1 MLYPLEETINRDQ
14 RITAMHQLPFVV
26 WMTGLSGSGKST
38 LAVAL
43 EKSLIEKGFK
53 AYMLDGDTIRTGLN
67 KDLSFSENDRREN
80 IRRIG
85 EVCKLMNN
93 SGLIVITSFIS
104 PFRAERDFVRSLLPS
119 SDFAEVFVNASL
131 ESCEKRDVK
140 GLYKKARQGVISEFT
155 GIDSP
160 YETPLH
166 PEIILNTDKETESES
181 LALLMNFLLPKISL
195 AL

>member
-1 MLYPLEETINRDQ
+1 MIYPLEETISRDQ
-14 RITAMHQLPFVV
+14 RTTAMHQLPFVV

-43 EKSLIEKGFK
+43 EKKLIEKGFK
-53 AYMLDGDTIRTGLN
+53 AFLLDGDSIRSGLN
-67 KDLSFSENDRREN
+67 KDLGFSENDRHEN

-85 EVCKLMNN
+85 EVCRLMNN
-93 SGLIVITSFIS
+93 AGLIIITSFIS
-104 PFRAERDFVRSLLPS
+104 PFRSERDFVRTLIPP

-131 ESCEKRDVK
+131 ESCETRDVK
-140 GLYKKARQGVISEFT
+140 GLYKKARNGTIPDFT
-155 GIDSP
+155 GINSP

-166 PEIILNTDKETESES
+166 PEIILNTDMETESES
-181 LALLMNFLLPKISL
+181 LSNLLDFLLPKISL

>member
-1 MLYPLEETINRDQ
+1 MLYPLDETISRDQ

-43 EKSLIEKGFK
+43 EKWLIEKGFK
-53 AYMLDGDTIRTGLN
+53 AYLLDGDTIRSGLN
-67 KDLSFSENDRREN
+67 KDLGFSENDRREN

-85 EVCKLMNN
+85 EVCKLM
-93 SGLIVITSFIS
+93 SDAGLIVIISFIS
-104 PFRAERDFVRSLLPS
+104 PFRSERDFVRSLLPP

-131 ESCEKRDVK
+131 ESCETRDVK
-140 GLYKKARQGVISEFT
+140 GLYKKARQGIIPEFT

-160 YETPLH
+160 YEQPFH
-166 PEIILNTDKETESES
+166 PEIILNTDKETENES
-181 LALLMNFLLPKISL
+181 LSRLMDFLLPKISL